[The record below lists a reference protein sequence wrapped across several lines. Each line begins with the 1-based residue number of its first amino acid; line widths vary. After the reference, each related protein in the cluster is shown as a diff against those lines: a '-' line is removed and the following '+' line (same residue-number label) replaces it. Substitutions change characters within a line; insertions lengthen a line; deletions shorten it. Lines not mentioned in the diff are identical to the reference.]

1 MDRGLICVSLAEKN
15 ENAVQQALAPVLDLV
30 DLIEVRLDCMEN
42 PQVGNFIAST
52 DKPILVTNRPHWEGG
67 QWKGSEQQR
76 TELLVQAL
84 GWGAQYV
91 DIELLAADEVREII
105 LTKAQAVGAQV
116 VISSHD
122 FTSTPAASVLEE
134 RFEQM
139 RTSGADIAKIVVTAH
154 DAAQCLRILS
164 LQEKAMAT
172 NFPLSAFAMGSAGAI
187 SRLATLYL
195 GGCMS
200 YAALSPEQATAPG
213 QLSVQELHAMLPVF
227 SK

>member
-1 MDRGLICVSLAEKN
+1 M
-15 ENAVQQALAPVLDLV
+15 V
-30 DLIEVRLDCMEN
+30 DLIEVRLDCMED
-42 PQVGNFIAST
+42 PQVADFIATT
-52 DKPILVTNRPHWEGG
+52 DKPVLVTNRPAWEGG
-67 QWKGSEQQR
+67 QWQGSENER
-76 TELLVQAL
+76 AELLVRAL
-84 GWGAQYV
+84 DWGARYV
-91 DIELLAADEVREII
+91 DIELLAAKEIRAMI
-105 LTKAQAVGAQV
+105 LAKAKAVGAQV

-122 FTSTPAASVLEE
+122 FATTPASSVLED
-134 RFEQM
+134 RLEQM
-139 RTSGADIAKIVVTAH
+139 MESGADIAKIVVTAH

-164 LQEKAMAT
+164 LQEKAMAR

-187 SRLATLYL
+187 SRLATIYL